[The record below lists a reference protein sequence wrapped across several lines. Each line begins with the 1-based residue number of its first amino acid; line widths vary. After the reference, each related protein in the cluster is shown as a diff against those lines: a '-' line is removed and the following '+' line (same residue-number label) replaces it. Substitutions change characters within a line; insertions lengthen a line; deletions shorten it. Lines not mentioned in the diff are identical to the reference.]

1 MTTVDLVYRKA
12 AALTEDLA
20 LPITGETEAI
30 RWMTDVLHQAIA
42 ERKGIAVIGPRGAGK
57 TVALASAIEE
67 VRKIEQ
73 AAADEEQR
81 AERRLLEV
89 QSPRAEV
96 RRHVIGA
103 IWQEVFGME
112 QPQRVRNRRLKP
124 DDVLLEELVEMLIQQ
139 NVVAL
144 AFDEAE
150 CLSSEGITV
159 IRDIIS
165 RAERLGRER
174 RYNEGKYRPFGIGVV
189 LVGTEELHAALMD
202 SGELGQR
209 WVRIVEVGLL
219 EPDQVARTYQKFLP
233 AFKDHVN
240 RIGNDAWNE
249 FVRVRVCNGSAMPI
263 RLLENHVRAYARRMV
278 ADNPDITSISDVKF
292 DEELFF
298 MTLNEIPGARG
309 TA

>member
-1 MTTVDLVYRKA
+1 
-12 AALTEDLA
+12 
-20 LPITGETEAI
+20 
-30 RWMTDVLHQAIA
+30 
-42 ERKGIAVIGPRGAGK
+42 
-57 TVALASAIEE
+57 